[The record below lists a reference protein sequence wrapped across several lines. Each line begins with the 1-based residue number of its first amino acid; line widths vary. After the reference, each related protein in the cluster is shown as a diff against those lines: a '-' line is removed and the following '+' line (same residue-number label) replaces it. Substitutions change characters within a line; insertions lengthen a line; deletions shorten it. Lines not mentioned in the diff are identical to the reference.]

1 MTDQDRV
8 RANLVAVPA
17 NSELQRR
24 YLGQM
29 QQQETQL
36 ATLETQADAAQQ
48 AVDDADAALKQY
60 LATLTL

>member
-1 MTDQDRV
+1 MADQDRV
-8 RANLVAVPA
+8 RANLAAVPA
-17 NSELQRR
+17 NSELQGR

-36 ATLETQADAAQQ
+36 AALQTQADAAQQ

-60 LATLTL
+60 LANLTL